1 MATGYTAAIEKGIG
15 FEAFVMRCAR
25 SIGHLVGLRDMSL
38 DAPIPERLEPSTYHS
53 DMLAQASDRLARL
66 MGMGSEEA
74 EQEAAKQD
82 VKRSQSN
89 TKHAKDQEVLLA
101 KYRRMLDM
109 VQAWQP
115 PSDDHVVLKKFMV
128 QQLEDSIGFDSETSM
143 PYTRP
148 RQTGKKWLADA
159 KEVARADIKYHRR
172 AHALELKRVR
182 AANVWLRQLR
192 ESLKDADGTRADV
205 GKG

>member
-128 QQLEDSIGFDSETSM
+128 QQLEDSIGSTL
-143 PYTRP
+143 RHLC
-148 RQTGKKWLADA
+148 RILGHVKLA
-159 KEVARADIKYHRR
+159 RSGWRMLRR
-172 AHALELKRVR
+172 SHVR
-182 AANVWLRQLR
+182 ISSIIGVRTH
-192 ESLKDADGTRADV
+192 SS
-205 GKG
+205 